1 MEKTMAETVGT
12 LFQWLIF
19 LGMAFTS
26 LIASLL
32 LVTRKNPIHSALFL
46 VLNFLCVAVIYLL
59 LYSQFIAII
68 QVVVYAGA
76 IVMLI
81 VFVIMLLDLEQE
93 LRSGLR
99 LFYSKVIGGVLAVLF
114 LFGII
119 YAVVAKFPTG
129 QKGSYTPDK
138 VSANVKAVGEVLFT
152 QYLFPFEIISV
163 LLVAAIVG
171 AVILSKKRT

>member
-1 MEKTMAETVGT
+1 MAENIGT

-19 LGMAFTS
+19 LGLAFTS

-32 LVTRKNPIHSALFL
+32 VITQKNPIKSALFM
-46 VLNFLCVAVIYLL
+46 VLTFFCVAGLYIL

-68 QVVVYAGA
+68 QIFVYAGA
-76 IVMLI
+76 IAMLI
-81 VFVIMLLDLEQE
+81 VFVIMLLDLEE
-93 LRSGLR
+93 EIRSGLK
-99 LFYSKVIGGVLAVLF
+99 LLYSKVIGGFLAILF

-119 YAVVAKFPTG
+119 YSVVAMSPTG
-129 QKGSYTPDK
+129 RMGSSYTPEN

-152 QYLFPFEIISV
+152 QYLFPFEIVSV

-171 AVILSKKRT
+171 AVVLSKKRK

>member
-1 MEKTMAETVGT
+1 MAENIATI
-12 LFQWLIF
+12 FQWLIF
-19 LGMAFTS
+19 LGAAFGS
-26 LIASLL
+26 ILASFLV
-32 LVTRKNPIHSALFL
+32 VTRKNPIHSALFL
-46 VLNFLCVAVIYLL
+46 VLTFLCVSVLYLL

-93 LRSGLR
+93 LRSGLK
-99 LFYSKVIGGVLAVLF
+99 LFYSKVIGGLLMVLF
-114 LFGII
+114 LLGIL
-119 YAVVAKFPTG
+119 YSVVWKSPTG
-129 QKGSYTPDK
+129 KVGPYTPDK
-138 VSANVKAVGEVLFT
+138 VSANVKAVGEMLFT

-171 AVILSKKRT
+171 AVILSKRRT

>member
-1 MEKTMAETVGT
+1 MMAETVGT

-19 LGMAFTS
+19 LGMAFIS

-46 VLNFLCVAVIYLL
+46 VLNFLCVAVLYLL
-59 LYSQFIAII
+59 LYQPFMFII
-68 QVVVYAGA
+68 QIVVYAGA

-93 LRSGLR
+93 LRSGLK
-99 LFYSKVIGGVLAVLF
+99 LFYSKVIGGALAVLF

-119 YAVVAKFPTG
+119 YAVVAKSPTG
-129 QKGSYTPDK
+129 QTGSYTPEK
-138 VSANVKAVGEVLFT
+138 MSSNVKAVGEVLFT

-171 AVILSKKRT
+171 AVILSKRRS

>member
-1 MEKTMAETVGT
+1 MAENIAAI
-12 LFQWLIF
+12 FQWLIF
-19 LGMAFTS
+19 LGAAFAS
-26 LIASLL
+26 IIASLL
-32 LVTRKNPIHSALFL
+32 VVTRRNPIHSALFL
-46 VLNFLCVAVIYLL
+46 VLTFLCVSVLYLL

-93 LRSGLR
+93 FRSGLK
-99 LFYSKVIGGVLAVLF
+99 LFYSKVIGGLFMVLF
-114 LFGII
+114 LLGII
-119 YAVVAKFPTG
+119 YSVAWKSPTG
-129 QKGSYTPDK
+129 KVGPYTADK
-138 VSANVKAVGEVLFT
+138 VSANVKAVGEMLFT

-171 AVILSKKRT
+171 AIILSKRRT

>member
-1 MEKTMAETVGT
+1 MAENIAAI
-12 LFQWLIF
+12 FQWLIF
-19 LGMAFTS
+19 LGAAFAS
-26 LIASLL
+26 IIASLL
-32 LVTRKNPIHSALFL
+32 VITRKNPIHSALFL
-46 VLNFLCVAVIYLL
+46 VLTFLCVSVLYLL

-81 VFVIMLLDLEQE
+81 IFVIMLLDLEQE
-93 LRSGLR
+93 LRSGLK
-99 LFYSKVIGGVLAVLF
+99 LFYSKVIGGLLMVLF

-119 YAVVAKFPTG
+119 YSVVWKSPTG
-129 QKGSYTPDK
+129 KVGSYAPDK
-138 VSANVKAVGEVLFT
+138 VSANVKAVGEMLFT

-171 AVILSKKRT
+171 AVVLSKRRT

>member
-1 MEKTMAETVGT
+1 MPENIVTI
-12 LFQWLIF
+12 FQWLIF
-19 LGMAFTS
+19 LGVAFTS
-26 LIASLL
+26 IIASLL
-32 LVTRKNPIHSALFL
+32 VVTRKNPIHSALFL
-46 VLNFLCVAVIYLL
+46 VLTFLCVAVLYLL
-59 LYSQFIAII
+59 LHSQFIAII

-76 IVMLI
+76 IAMLI

-93 LRSGLR
+93 VRSGLK
-99 LFYSKVIGGVLAVLF
+99 LFYSKVIGGMLMVLF

-119 YAVVAKFPTG
+119 YSVVAKSPTG
-129 QKGSYTPDK
+129 KMGSYTPDK

-152 QYLFPFEIISV
+152 QYLFPFEIVSV